1 MPMPSKY
8 RPERLNQVLAWWVR
22 LVQRTAFWVVLFS
35 TLTTGVILCFTVKN
49 LEINANLDTMLS
61 KNLSFR
67 RTYED
72 YQKAF
77 PQDISA
83 ILLVIDGDT
92 PDLAQDASKAL
103 AARLGEGGEAYL
115 SILFPLY
122 FIQVF
127 WDAVF

>member
-1 MPMPSKY
+1 MPSKY
-8 RPERLNQVLAWWVR
+8 RPERLSQVLAWWVR

-35 TLTTGVILCFTVKN
+35 TLTTGVILYFTVKN
-49 LEINANLDTMLS
+49 LEINTNLDTMLS

-77 PQDISA
+77 PQDIST

-103 AARLGEGGEAYL
+103 AARLGEGGEACL

-127 WDAVF
+127 WEGVF